1 MYNVSREPMG
11 KVSYKAYVDSN
22 ANVPDYS
29 KLRVYKPSDGNKY
42 IVCLLIANQLALAQI
57 DSGSHY
63 TVITGRMVAALGLS
77 DKVTPSNKRYAAANE
92 EA

>member
-1 MYNVSREPMG
+1 MYNVSKEPMG
-11 KVSYKAYVDSN
+11 KVSYKAYVDFN
-22 ANVPDYS
+22 VDVPDYS

-57 DSGSHY
+57 DLGSHY
-63 TVITGRMVAALGLS
+63 TVITGRMVAALRLS
-77 DKVTPSNKRYAAANE
+77 NKVTPSNKRYVAANR

>member
-1 MYNVSREPMG
+1 MYKVSREPMR

-42 IVCLLIANQLALAQI
+42 IVCLLIANQLALA
-57 DSGSHY
+57 
-63 TVITGRMVAALGLS
+63 
-77 DKVTPSNKRYAAANE
+77 
-92 EA
+92 

>member
-1 MYNVSREPMG
+1 MK

-57 DSGSHY
+57 DLGTHY
-63 TVITGRMVAALGLS
+63 IVITGRMVAALGLS
-77 DKVTPSNKRYAAANE
+77 DKVTPSNKRYVATNG

>member
-1 MYNVSREPMG
+1 MG

-22 ANVPDYS
+22 AYVLDYS
-29 KLRVYKPSDGNKY
+29 KLKVYKPSNGNKY

-57 DSGSHY
+57 DLGSHY
-63 TVITGRMVAALGLS
+63 TVITERMVAALRIL
-77 DKVTPSNKRYAAANE
+77 DKVTPSNKRYAAANR

>member
-1 MYNVSREPMG
+1 MG

-22 ANVPDYS
+22 ADVLDYS
-29 KLRVYKPSDGNKY
+29 KLKVYKPSNGNKY

-57 DSGSHY
+57 GLGSHY
-63 TVITGRMVAALGLS
+63 TVITERMVAALRIL
-77 DKVTPSNKRYAAANE
+77 DKVTPSNKRYAAANK

>member
-1 MYNVSREPMG
+1 MG
-11 KVSYKAYVDSN
+11 KVSYKAYVNSN
-22 ANVPDYS
+22 ANAPDYS
-29 KLRVYKPSDGNKY
+29 KLKVYKPSNGNKY

-63 TVITGRMVAALGLS
+63 TVITGRMVAALGLL
-77 DKVTPSNKRYAAANE
+77 DKVTPSNKRYAAANG